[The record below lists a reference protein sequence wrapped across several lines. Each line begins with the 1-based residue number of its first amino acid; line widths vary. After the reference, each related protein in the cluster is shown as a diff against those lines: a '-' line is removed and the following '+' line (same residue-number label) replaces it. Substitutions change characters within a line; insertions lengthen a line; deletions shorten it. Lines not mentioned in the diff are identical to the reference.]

1 MTYTRET
8 IELTHE
14 AALEMLTAAVAAAEA
29 SGQPQCIVIVD
40 KSGESIATL
49 RMTGS
54 KYLSLLS
61 ARAKARTAA
70 SIGVE
75 SSMIPPQVAPMIAA
89 ATQGAVTGLGGGL
102 PIYVDG
108 VLLGGVGVG
117 SGTPDQDRAVAQ
129 AAIAAI
135 GAQSEKATIA

>member
-1 MTYTRET
+1 MKYVRKTM
-8 IELTHE
+8 ELTHQ
-14 AALEMLTAAVAAAEA
+14 AALEMLGAGVATAEET
-29 SGQPQCIVIVD
+29 GQPQCIVIVD
-40 KSGESIATL
+40 KSGESLAAL

-75 SSMIPPQVAPMIAA
+75 SGMIPPQVAPLIAA

-102 PIYVDG
+102 PIYMDD
-108 VLLGGVGVG
+108 VLLGGIGVG
-117 SGTPDQDRAVAQ
+117 SGSPEQDRAVAK

-135 GAQSEKATIA
+135 GAQWEKTAQ

>member
-1 MTYTRET
+1 MNYVQKT

-14 AALEMLTAAVAAAEA
+14 AALEMLQAGVAAASEM
-29 SGQPQCIVIVD
+29 GQPQCIVIVD
-40 KSGESIATL
+40 KSGESLATL

-75 SSMIPPQVAPMIAA
+75 SNMIPPQVAPLIAA

-102 PIYVDG
+102 PVYLDG

-117 SGTPDQDRAVAQ
+117 SGSPEQDRAVAK
-129 AAIAAI
+129 AAIATI
-135 GAQSEKATIA
+135 GAQFEK

>member
-1 MTYTRET
+1 MKYVRKTM
-8 IELTHE
+8 ELTHQ
-14 AALEMLTAAVAAAEA
+14 AALEMLRAGVAAADEI
-29 SGQPQCIVIVD
+29 GQPQCIVIVD
-40 KSGESIATL
+40 KSGESLAAL

-75 SSMIPPQVAPMIAA
+75 SSMIPPQVAPLIAA

-102 PIYVDG
+102 PVYMDD
-108 VLLGGVGVG
+108 VLLGGIGVG
-117 SGTPDQDRAVAQ
+117 SGSPEQDRAVAI
-129 AAIAAI
+129 AALDAI
-135 GAQSEKATIA
+135 GAQWEKQAR